1 MTMTKNTTAK
11 NTTAKN
17 TTAKTR
23 TPIILKKFSTVMDQ
37 YQARVKEANEAD
49 KAYCWCHD
57 VWAYGA
63 VIEADYKAIDSAMAK
78 ANRLEEMEDAAI
90 AAGRIEYAQYLGEKI
105 DLLVFEIHAI
115 AGNPG
120 PNNCYVYFL
129 E

>member
-1 MTMTKNTTAK
+1 MTMTK

-23 TPIILKKFSTVMDQ
+23 TPIVLKKFSQVMDQ
-37 YQARVKEANEAD
+37 YQARVKEADDAEKD
-49 KAYCWCHD
+49 FCWCHD

-63 VIEADYKAIDSAMAK
+63 EIEADYKAIDAAMAK
-78 ANRLEEMEDAAI
+78 ANRLEEMQEIAI
-90 AAGRIEYAQYLGEKI
+90 ANGRTEYAQYLGEKI

>member
-1 MTMTKNTTAK
+1 MT
-11 NTTAKN
+11 KN

-23 TPIILKKFSTVMDQ
+23 TRTPIVLKKFSIVMDQ
-37 YQARVKEANEAD
+37 YQARVKEADDAE
-49 KAYCWCHD
+49 KEFCWCHN

-63 VIEADYKAIDSAMAK
+63 VIEADYKAIAAAMAK
-78 ANRLEEMEDAAI
+78 ANRLEGMQDAAI
-90 AAGRIEYAQYLGEKI
+90 ANGRTEYAQYLNEKI

-120 PNNCYVYFL
+120 PMNCYVYFL